1 MKQRLLQKEPYV
13 SIWHTLFLASPLTII
28 SVFRNCCT
36 TIMRSSYNRFSMKLD
51 MCIALNIE
59 IWCEYEEGRKS
70 FVPSLR
76 SSPHRE
82 TKPRTIMRSQIRAN
96 EIRWFWRGISVNACK
111 RQTGKLII
119 YLSFHRCF
127 TIVSIWRTRGR
138 LSCESKRRLIIQ

>member
-13 SIWHTLFLASPLTII
+13 SIWHTLFLASPLTTI

-51 MCIALNIE
+51 MYSFEYRNLMW
-59 IWCEYEEGRKS
+59 IWGREEELCAFSS
-70 FVPSLR
+70 FF
-76 SSPHRE
+76 SSPRDKAKNDNAKSNTCE
-82 TKPRTIMRSQIRAN
+82 WNPMILK
-96 EIRWFWRGISVNACK
+96 GISVNACK

-138 LSCESKRRLIIQ
+138 LSYESKRRLIIQ